1 MLVRILSICLLLFL
15 VNPLLG
21 QNERK
26 HKEPR
31 LLFIL
36 KDGMI
41 VNGNGNGNK

>member
-1 MLVRILSICLLLFL
+1 MLVRILYMLVFIIL

-31 LLFIL
+31 LQLDCVKLLFPFSL
-36 KDGMI
+36 LI
-41 VNGNGNGNK
+41 VS